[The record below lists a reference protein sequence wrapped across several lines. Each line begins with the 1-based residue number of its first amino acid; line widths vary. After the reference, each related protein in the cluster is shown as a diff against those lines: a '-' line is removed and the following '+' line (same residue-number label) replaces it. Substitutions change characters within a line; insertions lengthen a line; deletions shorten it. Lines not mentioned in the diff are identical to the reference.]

1 MRDPHPGAKNAV
13 LPLMLVCVIA
23 DAIAMRYL
31 PNSIM
36 TEKLARRG
44 LNTDQEYEWNDGRN
58 HQPHKPHANAAKQ
71 HKSLASNEL
80 KSSLRMRS

>member
-1 MRDPHPGAKNAV
+1 
-13 LPLMLVCVIA
+13 MLVSVIA

-44 LNTDQEYEWNDGRN
+44 SARIKSMKSTPLNNSAWKKLWPEMS
-58 HQPHKPHANAAKQ
+58 KQ
-71 HKSLASNEL
+71 FYRE
-80 KSSLRMRS
+80 RRS